1 MNPKT
6 LRNILWGTAA
16 AVLFS
21 GYATQETMNTKYLQ
35 EPENHV
41 GQISKA
47 DDPQSYNS
55 VLSRLQKDVFDIIKA
70 HPDLATSAPDCVY
83 VTGGL
88 VDLLKGNYRARGVE
102 ATSTF
107 VEAEVDHSI
116 MRMPHAF
123 VIVEAT
129 DKPIIVDGTYRQFFW
144 CQGADMPDIY
154 VGDLNGLKDIFENHS
169 GLLTIEIRSGIFRVK
184 GGNRRFPVKNDV
196 GSFVEDL
203 YREALKD

>member
-6 LRNILWGTAA
+6 LRNVVYGTAITA
-16 AVLFS
+16 LFS
-21 GYATQETMNTKYLQ
+21 GCAGQETRDRAYLQ
-35 EPENHV
+35 GPEKHV
-41 GQISKA
+41 GQISN
-47 DDPQSYNS
+47 DDPQNYNS

-70 HPDLATSAPDCVY
+70 HPDIATNASDCFY
-83 VTGGL
+83 VTSEL
-88 VDLLKGNYRARGVE
+88 VDLLKNRYIARGVE

-107 VEAEVDHSI
+107 VEAEVDHGT

-123 VIVEAT
+123 VIVETT

-144 CQGADMPDIY
+144 CQGVDMPDIY
-154 VGDLNGLKDIFENHS
+154 VGDLNGLKNIFENHS

-203 YREALKD
+203 YGEALKD